1 MNQLAIDAVG
11 PGPDPELAQWFTP
24 PPLAAELVSLAGS
37 YLDDATRRART
48 IRILEPSAGRGNL
61 VRALRARAPGAKLDA
76 VELDPRWAEE
86 LRILGGCDVFEGDY
100 LARSAPA
107 QRYDLA
113 ATNPPY
119 DGGEEAAHLQKMLDE
134 CERVLALLPSR
145 SLHGRE
151 RYRRVWH
158 RFDPKRVERDW
169 WVRQKVHCIGRPNF
183 GRTGGGTDEIVL
195 LDLRRGVAGGCD
207 VRWL

>member
-11 PGPDPELAQWFTP
+11 PEPDPELAQWFTP

-100 LARSAPA
+100 LERPAPA

-113 ATNPPY
+113 ACNVPF
-119 DGGEEAAHLQKMLDE
+119 DGGEEGPHIAKLLDE
-134 CERVLALLPSR
+134 TERILALLPTR

-151 RYRRVWH
+151 RYRQVWH
-158 RFDPKRVERDW
+158 RFDSRRVERDW
-169 WVRQKVHCIGRPNF
+169 WMRQKVHCITRPAF
-183 GRTGGGTDEIVL
+183 GAKGGTDEIVL
-195 LDLRRGVAGGCD
+195 LDLRRNVPGGCR
-207 VRWL
+207 VGWL